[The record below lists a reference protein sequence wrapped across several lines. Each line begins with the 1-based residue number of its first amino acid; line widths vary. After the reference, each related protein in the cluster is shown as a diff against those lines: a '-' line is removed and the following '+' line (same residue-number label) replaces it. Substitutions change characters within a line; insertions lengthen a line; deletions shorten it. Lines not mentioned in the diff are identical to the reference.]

1 MSIWFVVDSEG
12 NLIRSSA
19 AAIPRPMD
27 PVAKTLHGEAGKK
40 TLDLLEEAIFEST
53 TYSERFF
60 DVYKKQREISDKQE
74 DLTSVKVALDFLE
87 DRTDRPRKTSPK
99 EREFNT
105 FLRDLVTTRYAAL
118 KYCHDVLGWRPTA
131 NGARV
136 YEYNSEKPFA
146 FSTPAKSGEE

>member
-19 AAIPRPMD
+19 PQPPRPMD

-53 TYSERFF
+53 TYKEKFF
-60 DVYKKQREISDKQE
+60 EVYKKQREISDKQE
-74 DLTSVKVALDFLE
+74 DLASVKVALDFLE
-87 DRTDRPRKTSPK
+87 DKTERPRKLLPK

-105 FLRDLVTTRYAAL
+105 FLRDLVTIRYASL

-136 YEYNSEKPFA
+136 YEYSSEKPFA
-146 FSTPAKSGEE
+146 FATPARSGEE